1 MALKTK
7 PLDKVRS
14 DVPVQDVAPGQEAQQ
29 PKEDLVR
36 VAFAVDKA
44 TRKAWQFEALERDT
58 TVSDMMR
65 EAMQEY
71 LVNHPRA

>member
-1 MALKTK
+1 MALKSK
-7 PLDKVRS
+7 PLDQVRA
-14 DVPVQDVAPGQEAQQ
+14 DVPVQDVAIPAPGGE
-29 PKEDLVR
+29 LVR

-71 LVNHPRA
+71 LANHPRA

>member
-1 MALKTK
+1 MALKSK
-7 PLDKVRS
+7 PLDQVRA
-14 DVPVQDVAPGQEAQQ
+14 DVPVQDVAEATPAPGGE
-29 PKEDLVR
+29 LVR

-44 TRKAWQFEALERDT
+44 TRKAWQFEALARDT

-71 LVNHPRA
+71 LQNHPRA

>member
-1 MALKTK
+1 MALKSK
-7 PLDKVRS
+7 PLDQVRS
-14 DVPVQDVAPGQEAQQ
+14 DVPVQDVTTPAPGGE
-29 PKEDLVR
+29 LVR

-44 TRKAWQFEALERDT
+44 TRKAWQFEALARDT

-71 LVNHPRA
+71 LANHPRT